1 MNIKRT
7 VKDLVGLNDKVV
19 LLRTDFNVPLDEV
32 GRITDLNRVTAAL
45 PTIKYLV
52 EQGAKVVILSHL
64 GRPNGYE
71 IKYSLWPISLVLM
84 EKLKTKV
91 YFSYKVTGKEV
102 RDRVRSMGNGDVL
115 LLENIR
121 FYQEEEKCD
130 LNFAR
135 EIALMGDVYV
145 NDAFGCSHRK
155 HASTYGLARLM
166 PNAIGLLMEKEV
178 RELRRAMETPKRP
191 FVAII
196 GGAKVPDKIKILK
209 RFVDVADTILIGGAM
224 AYTFIL
230 AQDTA
235 VAQSLVYYDCVN
247 VAREILD
254 YAASQGKKILLPVDH
269 VVDHIDDHSRR
280 TDVVEQM
287 EDDMMGMDIG
297 PKTVELFKNEIAKAG
312 QIVWNGPLG
321 KYEDPRFREG
331 TFKIA
336 KAVADSKAYSVVGGG
351 DSVSAIKEC
360 KVASKINFL
369 STGGGATL
377 KFIEEG
383 TLPCLEVIQERIK

>member
-1 MNIKRT
+1 MELKRT
-7 VKDLVGLNDKVV
+7 VKDLVGLKGKVV
-19 LLRTDFNVPLDEV
+19 LLRTDFNVPIDKT
-32 GRITDLNRVTAAL
+32 GRITDLNRVNAAL
-45 PTIKYLV
+45 PTIKYLI
-52 EQGAKVVILSHL
+52 EQGAKVVILSHF

-102 RDRVRSMGNGDVL
+102 RDRVRSMENGDVL

-121 FYQEEEKCD
+121 FYKEETDCD
-130 LNFAR
+130 MKFAR
-135 EIALMGDVYV
+135 EIAVMGDVYV
-145 NDAFGCSHRK
+145 NDAFACSHRK
-155 HASTYGLARLM
+155 HASTYGLTRLL
-166 PNAIGLLMEKEV
+166 PNAMGLLMEKEV

-196 GGAKVPDKIKILK
+196 GGAKVPDKIKILR

-230 AQDTA
+230 AQNTS
-235 VAQSLVYYDCVN
+235 VAQSLVYLDCVE

-254 YAASQGKKILLPVDH
+254 YAKAQGKKILLPIDH
-269 VVDHIDDHSRR
+269 VVDRMDDHSNKAF
-280 TDVVEQM
+280 VVEQM
-287 EDDMMGMDIG
+287 EEDMMGMDIG
-297 PKTVELFKNEIAKAG
+297 PKTIKLFTDEISKAG

-321 KYEDPRFREG
+321 KFEDARFRAG
-331 TFKIA
+331 TLKIA
-336 KAVADSKAYSVVGGG
+336 EAVAASKAYSVVGGG
-351 DSVSAIKEC
+351 DSVSAVKEC
-360 KVASKINFL
+360 KVDGKINFL

-383 TLPCLEVIQERIK
+383 GLACLEVIQEKIR